1 MQYLRADNMDD
12 DDEWPEW
19 AVFDTD
25 HKPSAKAWLTWASVL
40 VLTLGPGLG
49 YLLARSIAR

>member
-1 MQYLRADNMDD
+1 MQHRSIDTPED

-19 AVFDTD
+19 AVFDADRT
-25 HKPSAKAWLTWASVL
+25 PSAKAWLTWACVL
-40 VLTLGPGLG
+40 VLTLGPAVG

>member
-1 MQYLRADNMDD
+1 MQYRSNDSTDE

-19 AVFDTD
+19 AVFDAD
-25 HKPSAKAWLTWASVL
+25 RRPSTKAWLTWASVL
-40 VLTLGPGLG
+40 VLTLGPGVG